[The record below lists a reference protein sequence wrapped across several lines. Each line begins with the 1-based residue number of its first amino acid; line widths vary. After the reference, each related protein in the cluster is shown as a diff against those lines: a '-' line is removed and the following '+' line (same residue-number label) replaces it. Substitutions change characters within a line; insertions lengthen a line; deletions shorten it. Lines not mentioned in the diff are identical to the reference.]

1 MSTVSDGA
9 LKAAQEDKPGQPISS
24 NGSIKAEPK
33 DSPSVEKSTK
43 SPKSHGHGVSAFTLY
58 QANECGSDASS
69 DTSTLVGDEIMESLS
84 DIKVTGLGH
93 SHRMTPSSAQR
104 PTTKDQINDQ
114 KLSQH
119 FEKTKVSEDEPMI
132 VAITNK
138 DKPKEKTETH
148 TALTSTSNLQTQTPK
163 RKKSNSN
170 TSPTHHDNKRL
181 CQNFPSRPTSYA
193 GAIQAGSPKS
203 NTNEPP
209 SYVAY
214 IMPKDHSEVNCEQAD
229 HIRDSL
235 INLLYPPNTKHP
247 APARFIQYGL
257 TQALFKITCA
267 DPESVEWIIHS
278 AKHIP
283 PINDTEFIAV
293 RGNELPKYISMS
305 TFYPR
310 KGPTDLPNIRSRL
323 IRSNPHLNIPTWKVY
338 WSAKKEMGLQVCY
351 GISEKEVDKLKAD
364 GYTAWFELSYVS
376 FVWSRNPTAP
386 PSAPGSSRNIPL
398 NYTKPPQK
406 NSYDPK
412 AQAAQNPNRQHD
424 SQGIFLK
431 HKDARPKHSRGQ
443 NRRPSHTQ
451 SVSSQGQSQHTQKG
465 PIDKAKHHTATS
477 SKSQKH
483 SQTSAEFR
491 PPPPVRHSTPICSPK
506 SEPVPLLSLNLQPTP
521 DHLQRRT
528 LLPKPDNSNKRQRH
542 MSQ

>member
-1 MSTVSDGA
+1 MSTVGDGA
-9 LKAAQEDKPGQPISS
+9 LKTAQEAKPGQPISS
-24 NGSIKAEPK
+24 NGSIKTEPQ

-193 GAIQAGSPKS
+193 GAIQTGSPKS
-203 NTNEPP
+203 NTNGPP

-235 INLLYPPNTKHP
+235 INLLYPPHTKHP

-267 DPESVEWIIHS
+267 DPEFVEWIIHS

-310 KGPTDLPNIRSRL
+310 KGPTHCVSLGVIAGILKPNNS
-323 IRSNPHLNIPTWKVY
+323 V
-338 WSAKKEMGLQVCY
+338 LQV
-351 GISEKEVDKLKAD
+351 
-364 GYTAWFELSYVS
+364 
-376 FVWSRNPTAP
+376 
-386 PSAPGSSRNIPL
+386 
-398 NYTKPPQK
+398 
-406 NSYDPK
+406 
-412 AQAAQNPNRQHD
+412 
-424 SQGIFLK
+424 
-431 HKDARPKHSRGQ
+431 
-443 NRRPSHTQ
+443 
-451 SVSSQGQSQHTQKG
+451 
-465 PIDKAKHHTATS
+465 
-477 SKSQKH
+477 
-483 SQTSAEFR
+483 
-491 PPPPVRHSTPICSPK
+491 
-506 SEPVPLLSLNLQPTP
+506 
-521 DHLQRRT
+521 
-528 LLPKPDNSNKRQRH
+528 
-542 MSQ
+542 